1 MKVRIFAL
9 AKDLGLDSKEL
20 IRHCNDA
27 GIAVKNSALAS
38 ITPEERDLVLEHM
51 KQAGSTKQAEPEAA
65 APAPVRETSAD
76 SGGKIRQI
84 QTMGPLGGR
93 IRRGKKDDD
102 SESESEFEEPVEAVA
117 VDVAEPPGDADIAP
131 EEVAPDEGDDGS
143 EEVGGEDE
151 PDAPL
156 ADEGDDGTAKPIS
169 KDDYVS
175 PVGGGSTI
183 VREMKPVASVG
194 ESSRRKK
201 KSERKASVPNI
212 APLPNFKPPTPGK
225 AKGEPAAQKPDLPL
239 TKEALAQNSPLANI
253 IRDNAESRGR
263 KDDDDSGAGRR
274 GGGRRLGGLGDVRGN
289 RRKNRQRRRDE
300 EGASEQQIRR
310 PTRTGRRKQR
320 SGPIEL
326 KTSATV
332 EVPISIRALSEEL
345 GRPAKDI
352 MGVMMRAGKF
362 MKITDELD
370 EESVLEVGL
379 ELGVDIEIQHET
391 DIEDV
396 LSSRFEEQE
405 IPEDATI
412 AERPP
417 IVTILGHVDHGK
429 TTLLD
434 TIRSANV
441 AGGEAG
447 GITQHISSYQV
458 EHNGKP
464 VTFVDTPGHAAFGEM
479 RARGANVTDIIVL
492 VVAAD
497 DGVMPQTA
505 ECISHAKAAGVP
517 MIVAMNK
524 CDLPDINEQRVLTEL
539 SQHDVLPSEWGG
551 DIEVVRVSALEGQ
564 GIDDLLETILL
575 TAELQEFTGPV
586 DTPAV
591 GVCLEAFRD
600 EGRGPIAWVIVRD
613 GTLRVGD
620 VVLCGSAYGRVRALY
635 NDRDESIDEAL
646 PSTPVRVTGLNSVP
660 GAGDHFY
667 VMPSIDEAREAADV
681 RQARGRDAALVGRG
695 GGPVTL
701 EDILSGAATDG
712 GVRELPLII
721 KADSP
726 GSIEAIRSELE
737 KLDHP
742 EVRVKVLHEGVGG
755 VNESDVYL
763 ASSSGAIIV
772 AFHVIAE
779 DRASA
784 LAERESVEVRRYSI
798 IYELT
803 DDIKMA
809 LEGLLP
815 PDRVEVAT
823 GRALVLQTFSV
834 SRYGTIAGCRILSG
848 TIERNNRVHVIRDQ
862 KIINDYP
869 IASLKREKD
878 DAKEVREGFEC
889 GIRLDGFNDVKEGD
903 LFEAFRV
910 DEVKRSLES

>member
-20 IRHCNDA
+20 IQHCNDA

-38 ITPEERDLVLEHM
+38 ITPSERDVVLEYM
-51 KQAGSTKQAEPEAA
+51 KQQVSTTKVSPEPAV
-65 APAPVRETSAD
+65 PVPVREQTAD
-76 SGGKIRQI
+76 GAGKIRQI
-84 QTMGPLGGR
+84 QTMGPLGNR
-93 IRRGKKDDD
+93 LRRSKKEDELD
-102 SESESEFEEPVEAVA
+102 SELDVAVDADAVA
-117 VDVAEPPGDADIAP
+117 VDVAEPPDDATSAQTD
-131 EEVAPDEGDDGS
+131 VSLDDNVDSGS
-143 EEVGGEDE
+143 PSGED
-151 PDAPL
+151 PDSPASND
-156 ADEGDDGTAKPIS
+156 ANENSSARPIS
-169 KDDYVS
+169 KEDYVS

-183 VREMKPVASVG
+183 REMKPVASVG
-194 ESSRRKK
+194 DSGRRT
-201 KSERKASVPNI
+201 RKPPKRPTVPNI
-212 APLPNFKPPTPGK
+212 APLPNFKPPMPGK

-239 TKEALAQNSPLANI
+239 TKDLLSQSSPLADI
-253 IRDNAESRGR
+253 IRDNAKSRGR
-263 KDDDDSGAGRR
+263 EDDGSESGERRGSRIKRLGSLGDLRDDRKKRRQGRRDDDG
-274 GGGRRLGGLGDVRGN
+274 V
-289 RRKNRQRRRDE
+289 
-300 EGASEQQIRR
+300 SEQAIQR
-310 PTRTGRRKQR
+310 PKTRRRKQR
-320 SGPIEL
+320 IGSVEL

-352 MGVMMRAGKF
+352 MGVMMRSGKF

-370 EESVLEVGL
+370 EDAVLEVGL

-396 LSSRFEEQE
+396 LASRLEDQE
-405 IPEDATI
+405 IPDDATI

-441 AGGEAG
+441 ASGEAG

-458 EHNGKP
+458 VHNGKP
-464 VTFVDTPGHAAFGEM
+464 ITFVDTPGHAAFGEM

-517 MIVAMNK
+517 LIVAMNK

-551 DIEVVRVSALEGQ
+551 YIEVVRVSALEWQ

-575 TAELQEFTGPV
+575 TAELQEFRGPV

-613 GTLRVGD
+613 GTLHVGD
-620 VVLCGSAYGRVRALY
+620 VALCGSSFGRVRAIY
-635 NDRDESIDEAL
+635 NDRDESLEEAP
-646 PSTPVRVTGLNSVP
+646 PSTPVRVTGLNAVP

-667 VMPSIDEAREAADV
+667 VMSGLDEAREAADV
-681 RQARGRDAALVGRG
+681 RQSRGRDAALVGRG

-701 EDILSGAATDG
+701 EDILAGAGADG

-726 GSIEAIRSELE
+726 GSIEAIRGELE

-742 EVRVKVLHEGVGG
+742 EVRVKILHEGVGG

-763 ASSSGAIIV
+763 ASSAGAIIV

-779 DRASA
+779 DRAQT

-803 DDIKMA
+803 DHIRMA
-809 LEGLLP
+809 LEGLLR
-815 PDRVEVAT
+815 PDKVEVAT
-823 GRALVLQTFSV
+823 GRALVLQTFSI
-834 SRYGTIAGCRILSG
+834 SRYGTIAGCRLLSG
-848 TIERNNRVHVIRDQ
+848 TIERSNRVHVIRDQ

-869 IASLKREKD
+869 IASLKRGKD
-878 DAKEVREGFEC
+878 DVKEVREGFEC
-889 GIRLDGFNDVKEGD
+889 GIRLEGFNDVKEGD

-910 DEVKRSLES
+910 DEVKRTLES